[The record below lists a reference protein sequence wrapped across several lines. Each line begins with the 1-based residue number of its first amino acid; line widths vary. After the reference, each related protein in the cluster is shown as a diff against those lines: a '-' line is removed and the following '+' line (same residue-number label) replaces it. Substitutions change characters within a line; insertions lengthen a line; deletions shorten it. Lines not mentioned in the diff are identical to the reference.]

1 MTTTVSVTT
10 EKYNLFSILGLVFS
24 LTVWPLGFVFSIMA
38 RNQIKA
44 DPTLKGANLATAGLI
59 ISWFVTVFGILAMI
73 GYMVML
79 NDLSN
84 SLTDL
89 GY

>member
-1 MTTTVSVTT
+1 MTSTVSVTT
-10 EKYNLFSILGLVFS
+10 EKYNLFAILGLVFS
-24 LTVWPLGFVFSIMA
+24 LTLWPLGFVFSIMA

-44 DPTLKGANLATAGLI
+44 DPTLKGANLAKAGLI
-59 ISWFVTVFGILAMI
+59 ISWFVTVFGILGI
-73 GYMVML
+73 ISWVILL

-84 SLTDL
+84 M

>member
-24 LTVWPLGFVFSIMA
+24 LTVWPLGFVFSVMA
-38 RNQIKA
+38 RKQLKA
-44 DPTLKGANLATAGLI
+44 DPTLKGANLALAGLI
-59 ISWFVTVFGILAMI
+59 ISWAVTVIGVLGII
-73 GYMVML
+73 SWVMLL

-84 SLTDL
+84 M

>member
-1 MTTTVSVTT
+1 MPTVSVTT
-10 EKYNLFSILGLVFS
+10 EATEKYNLFAILGLVFS
-24 LTVWPLGFVFSIMA
+24 LTIWPLGFVFSIMA

-44 DPTLKGANLATAGLI
+44 DPTLKGANLALAGLI
-59 ISWFVTVFGILAMI
+59 ISWFVTVLGVLGIISWVIL
-73 GYMVML
+73 L

-84 SLTDL
+84 L